1 MLYGIIPKKFLPNQ
15 KNHKDFSCMFFFL
28 TVLVQLWF
36 VLSSFSTAWVPCF
49 CVYLAVLASCVTRSS
64 LLPWATFALFFKIKR
79 QYRHGPVCRPMTSLP
94 VGTPIPRPA
103 EQRTT
108 GSLKVRWCVTPQNLP
123 FAFQVV
129 AAIPDPLRFHGNV
142 ASACQFLKKKEKEN
156 QATCRDPAWAART
169 QRRDLGMEGIF
180 TSRGPTC
187 ERGLS
192 RLTEKL
198 PLRSH
203 LLSGWFLSSSYFWR
217 YFKIIS

>member
-1 MLYGIIPKKFLPNQ
+1 MVLYLRNFCPTKKITKIFLV
-15 KNHKDFSCMFFFL
+15 CFFFL

-142 ASACQFLKKKEKEN
+142 ASACQFLKKKGKRKPSN
-156 QATCRDPAWAART
+156 LP
-169 QRRDLGMEGIF
+169 G
-180 TSRGPTC
+180 
-187 ERGLS
+187 S
-192 RLTEKL
+192 RLGRADAAAWSGDGGYLHVAGPDLRARPFQADWEASSQESSFVRMVPKL
-198 PLRSH
+198 
-203 LLSGWFLSSSYFWR
+203 FLFLTL
-217 YFKIIS
+217 F